1 MKKRSLKRPSPPVAQ
16 TILPMRWSGLDCI
29 AVRTARLRGWRT
41 RSLGEE
47 FFYHRAYGCHRK
59 NIWKA
64 KFHYGRKDYFL
75 GNHPLWQIFRVSF
88 NMMKRPYV
96 LGGLALL
103 SGYFY
108 SLASRMER
116 PIEAELLKFDRK
128 EQLSRLKRPF
138 SRS

>member
-1 MKKRSLKRPSPPVAQ
+1 
-16 TILPMRWSGLDCI
+16 
-29 AVRTARLRGWRT
+29 
-41 RSLGEE
+41 
-47 FFYHRAYGCHRK
+47 
-59 NIWKA
+59 
-64 KFHYGRKDYFL
+64 
-75 GNHPLWQIFRVSF
+75 
-88 NMMKRPYV
+88 MMKRPYV

>member
-1 MKKRSLKRPSPPVAQ
+1 
-16 TILPMRWSGLDCI
+16 MRWSGLDCI
-29 AVRTARLRGWRT
+29 AVQTARLRGWRT

-116 PIEAELLKFDRK
+116 PIEAELLKFHRK

-138 SRS
+138 ARS